1 MPRKTKIAY
10 PGDKNVDALQSL
22 GLTRPAAK
30 MLLVLQDKGLSLTQR
45 DLIAE
50 GIKQPYIPVAAK
62 ELQALGLISIDEELE
77 CPAPLLPSTLESGGR
92 PTKSY
97 LAKSLGEVK
106 RILRVQKAE
115 EYSAA
120 LDQLAEVWG

>member
-1 MPRKTKIAY
+1 MARKIKIAY

-30 MLLVLQDKGLSLTQR
+30 MLLVLQDRGVALTQR

-50 GIKQPYIPVAAK
+50 GIKQPYIPVAAQ
-62 ELQALGLISIDEELE
+62 ELAALGLITVDQEISD
-77 CPAPLLPSTLESGGR
+77 GR
-92 PTKSY
+92 KIPTKNY
-97 LAKSLGEVK
+97 LAKSLAEVK
-106 RILRVQKAE
+106 KALRNQKAT

>member
-30 MLLVLQDKGLSLTQR
+30 MLLVLQDKGLALTQR

-62 ELQALGLISIDEELE
+62 ELQSLGLITIDQEL
-77 CPAPLLPSTLESGGR
+77 SGGR
-92 PTKSY
+92 LPSKNY
-97 LAKSLGEVK
+97 LAKPIDEVK
-106 RILRVQKAE
+106 KILRHQITAE
-115 EYSAA
+115 HSAA

>member
-1 MPRKTKIAY
+1 MPRKIKIAY
-10 PGDKNVDALQSL
+10 PDDKNVDALQSL

-30 MLLVLQDKGLSLTQR
+30 MLLVLQDRSIALTQK

-62 ELQALGLISIDEELE
+62 ELEALGLIAIDQEL
-77 CPAPLLPSTLESGGR
+77 SGR
-92 PTKSY
+92 MPTKSY
-97 LAKSLGEVK
+97 MAKSLEEVK
-106 RILRVQKAE
+106 KILRHQKAA
-115 EYSAA
+115 EYSSA

>member
-1 MPRKTKIAY
+1 MPRKIKIAY
-10 PGDKNVDALQSL
+10 PDDKNVDALQSL

-30 MLLVLQDKGLSLTQR
+30 MLLVLQEKEVALTQK

-62 ELQALGLISIDEELE
+62 ELQALGLIAIDQEL
-77 CPAPLLPSTLESGGR
+77 SGR
-92 PTKSY
+92 MTTKSY
-97 LAKSLGEVK
+97 IAKSLGEVK

>member
-1 MPRKTKIAY
+1 MTRKIKIAY

-30 MLLVLQDKGLSLTQR
+30 MLLVLQDRGVALTQR

-62 ELQALGLISIDEELE
+62 ELTALGMITVYEEL
-77 CPAPLLPSTLESGGR
+77 STKKL
-92 PTKSY
+92 PTKNY
-97 LAKSLGEVK
+97 LSKSLAEVK
-106 RILRVQKAE
+106 KALRNQKAT

>member
-1 MPRKTKIAY
+1 MTRKIKIAY
-10 PGDKNVDALQSL
+10 PDDKNVDALQSL

-30 MLLVLQDKGLSLTQR
+30 MLLVLQDKGIALTQK
-45 DLIAE
+45 DLIKE

-62 ELQALGLISIDEELE
+62 ELVALGLIAIDQEISGCRL
-77 CPAPLLPSTLESGGR
+77 PA
-92 PTKSY
+92 KSY

>member
-1 MPRKTKIAY
+1 MPRKIKIAY
-10 PGDKNVDALQSL
+10 PDDKNVDALQSL

-30 MLLVLQDKGLSLTQR
+30 MLLVLQGRGVALTQK
-45 DLIAE
+45 DLIKE

-62 ELQALGLISIDEELE
+62 ELQTIGLISIDQDLE
-77 CPAPLLPSTLESGGR
+77 GGR
-92 PTKSY
+92 LPTKNY
-97 LAKSLGEVK
+97 MAMPLETVK
-106 RILRVQKAE
+106 KILRHQKAS

>member
-1 MPRKTKIAY
+1 MTRKIKIAY

-30 MLLVLQDKGLSLTQR
+30 MLLVLQDRGVALTQR

-62 ELQALGLISIDEELE
+62 ELEGRGLITIDQEI
-77 CPAPLLPSTLESGGR
+77 SGGKL
-92 PTKSY
+92 PTKNY
-97 LAKSLGEVK
+97 LAKSLAEVK
-106 RILRVQKAE
+106 KALRNQKAT

>member
-1 MPRKTKIAY
+1 MPRKIKIAY
-10 PGDKNVDALQSL
+10 PDDKNVDALQSL

-30 MLLVLQDKGLSLTQR
+30 MLLVLQEKGTLVTQK

-62 ELQALGLISIDEELE
+62 ELEALGLISIHSSPE
-77 CPAPLLPSTLESGGR
+77 GGNM
-92 PTKSY
+92 PTKY
-97 LAKSLGEVK
+97 YVARPLEDVK
-106 RILRVQKAE
+106 KTLRHQMAS
-115 EYSAA
+115 EYSQA

>member
-1 MPRKTKIAY
+1 MTRKIKTAY

-30 MLLVLQDKGLSLTQR
+30 MLLVLRDRGVALTQR

-50 GIKQPYIPVAAK
+50 GIKQPYIPVAAQ
-62 ELQALGLISIDEELE
+62 ELVTLGLITIFEEL
-77 CPAPLLPSTLESGGR
+77 STKKM
-92 PTKSY
+92 PTKNY
-97 LAKSLGEVK
+97 LSKSLAEVK
-106 RILRVQKAE
+106 RALRNQKAA